1 MTTYVEARD
10 SLVTLINTSLS
21 TDYPALEVIY
31 ENTIKVD
38 MNSVSDMLVL
48 ISIDF
53 LGARQATIET
63 RPHSRVL
70 GEVTFRLIFKDGS
83 GTRVALQLFDYLTT
97 LFNSKQIGGVTTRVP
112 SPGKKQIIDEWSS
125 YDLFVPFIFDSTS

>member
-10 SLVTLINTSLS
+10 ILVAHINTNL
-21 TDYPALEVIY
+21 TADYPALKVIY

-38 MNSVSDMLVL
+38 MNSVGDMLVL

-53 LGARQATIET
+53 LVAKQTTIEA
-63 RPHSRVL
+63 RPHSRTL

-83 GTRVALQLFDYLTT
+83 GTRVALQLFDYLTA

-125 YDLFVPFIFDSTS
+125 YDLFVPFTFDSIS